1 MTVGRGDIAPKT
13 PPIIRSMCSRHLTAG
28 AVLVLAAASTLSGQQ
43 TIADRYTRFELI
55 DPPAGVYRVV
65 DDLSAIGGAAFVLS
79 GEAGTSMSEVTVI
92 DRYSGAKVA
101 HQMRD
106 GRIVVPLRSVAAP
119 GENRLRFQYTATNT
133 RALNGSGAEAVFTV
147 TPGAARNAIVLPA
160 GWELLECN
168 VPAQVIEEADGRLNV
183 SSWNTMPVQV
193 PLRVRLRKR
202 AATATA
208 SDGVTSPAVMSPGTA
223 ASQPANALANLRV
236 TERAIQDREIVYF
249 LQQPDTHRFRLYHDY
264 TESRPGVA
272 TYRNVVRGGST
283 VSEPSAILLD
293 TGAALRVETVTE
305 QDAEVVIIH
314 FPAVEQ
320 GKSSRLRITETY
332 TDPGR
337 YGLVNGQLVWNRN
350 FGRPANDVVLP
361 EGWYLTDSTIPATIS
376 LEADGRVRLAF
387 LNPRPDSIDV
397 VIKARRR

>member
-1 MTVGRGDIAPKT
+1 MFT
-13 PPIIRSMCSRHLTAG
+13 RHLTAG
-28 AVLVLAAASTLSGQQ
+28 AVLVAAAASTLSGQQ
-43 TIADRYTRFELI
+43 TIADRYTRFELT
-55 DPPAGVYRVV
+55 DPAAGVYRVI
-65 DDLSAIGGAAFVLS
+65 DDLSAIGGATFALS
-79 GEAGTSMSEVTVI
+79 STPGTTLSDVTVT
-92 DRYSGAKVA
+92 DRHSGANVA
-101 HQMRD
+101 HQMQD
-106 GRIVVPLRSVAAP
+106 GRIVVPLRRVPAP

-133 RALNGSGAEAVFTV
+133 RVLSGAGTEAVFTV
-147 TPGAARNAIVLPA
+147 TPDGPRNAIVLPA
-160 GWELLECN
+160 GWELLESN

-193 PLRVRLRKR
+193 PLRLRLRKR
-202 AATATA
+202 PASAAAV
-208 SDGVTSPAVMSPGTA
+208 DPVTSPPVVSPGTA
-223 ASQPANALANLRV
+223 ATPPANALANLRV

-249 LQQPDTHRFRLYHDY
+249 LQQPETHSFRLYHDY

-283 VSEPSAILLD
+283 VSDPSARLLD
-293 TGAALRVETVTE
+293 TGAPLRVETVKE
-305 QDAEVVIIH
+305 KDAEVVIIH

-387 LNPRPDSIDV
+387 INPRPDSIDV